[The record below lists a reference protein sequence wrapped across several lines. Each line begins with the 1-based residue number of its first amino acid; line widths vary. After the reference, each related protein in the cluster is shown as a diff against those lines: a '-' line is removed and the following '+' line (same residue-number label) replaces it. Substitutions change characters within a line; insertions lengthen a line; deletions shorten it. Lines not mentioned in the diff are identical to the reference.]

1 MAGRVLQHLELPGVW
16 LERGVIDAADQR
28 LLTSPLGLAGHT
40 TLATLVLATGTALDR
55 TRREQALD
63 AARAVL
69 QAHPLAATAGATSP
83 HPQVVV
89 VRALAHQVEPAMQ
102 LMKAVRAAWRTA
114 LWDLPATVP
123 RTWAL

>member
-1 MAGRVLQHLELPGVW
+1 M
-16 LERGVIDAADQR
+16 
-28 LLTSPLGLAGHT
+28 
-40 TLATLVLATGTALDR
+40 LATGTALDR

-114 LWDLPATVP
+114 LWNLPATVP